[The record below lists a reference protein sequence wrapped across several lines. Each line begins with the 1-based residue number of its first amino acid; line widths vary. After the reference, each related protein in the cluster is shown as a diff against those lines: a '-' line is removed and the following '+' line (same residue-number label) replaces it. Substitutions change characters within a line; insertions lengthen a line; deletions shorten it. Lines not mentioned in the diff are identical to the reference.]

1 MPKYLLAFHGGGMP
15 ETPEEQAAVM
25 AAWGAWYGTLGD
37 AVVDPGAPDRRQLD
51 HRTLRRGDP
60 GGGACPVSG
69 YTLISAESLD
79 DAVAKA
85 QGCPIKDSGG
95 SIEVG
100 ETIDMGDVTLRPR
113 PRLTSYPCGLGAG
126 DAGRRIGR
134 LSCGPYGAVSGAP
147 VSGTIVIARSTTA
160 PNWL

>member
-1 MPKYLLAFHGGGMP
+1 
-15 ETPEEQAAVM
+15 M

-37 AVVDPGAPDRRQLD
+37 AVVDPGAPIGASSTIAPDGAV
-51 HRTLRRGDP
+51 TP

-160 PNWL
+160 PNCL